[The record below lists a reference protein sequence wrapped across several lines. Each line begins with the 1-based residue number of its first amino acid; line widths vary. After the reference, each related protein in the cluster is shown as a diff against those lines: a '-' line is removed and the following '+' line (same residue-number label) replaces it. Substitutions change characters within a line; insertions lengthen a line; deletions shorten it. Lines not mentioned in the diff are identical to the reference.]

1 MSPFLLS
8 ALFILSAF
16 CNVHNIRVPK
26 QHVCKYEI
34 LSPIFLPVYYE
45 TTHSDIL
52 YSLSEKIPSI
62 KPDKDI
68 LPCAVQTS
76 CYTLSRICHAREH
89 LEYPDCLYDMIPH
102 CRTHSTPFSF
112 QGIAERDRKER
123 GHSLQIIQ
131 YPSGK
136 IRHLVCSSFHTYAVR
151 VFRFSGEFIAC
162 QYNVSSGTFVLS
174 KEPSP

>member
-8 ALFILSAF
+8 ALFIWSSF

-26 QHVCKYEI
+26 QK
-34 LSPIFLPVYYE
+34 S
-45 TTHSDIL
+45 
-52 YSLSEKIPSI
+52 PSI
-62 KPDKDI
+62 KPDKVF

-136 IRHLVCSSFHTYAVR
+136 IRHLVCSAFHTHAVR

-162 QYNVSSGTFVLS
+162 QCNVFSASLRAVKGNVPLTFLLS